1 MDVRALTMA
10 SYLMQK
16 MEGLSQAY
24 HYARAATQLV
34 PDNAAAWTNFGH
46 AASKLWLIEEAEQ
59 YYKRALKL
67 SKTQFDMTVL
77 WINLSAL
84 ALDTGQFDKAMHY
97 VKKVLE
103 VDPHDHKALT
113 NLGFCQ
119 LALRDWRG
127 WVGYHGT
134 IGSSWR
140 LKVQYKGEPE
150 WDGSP

>member
-1 MDVRALTMA
+1 MDSPYHIAKDLAEHGQTELAWKLIDKCLIENPLDVQALTMA

-16 MEGLSQAY
+16 MGGLSQAY
-24 HYARAATQLV
+24 HYARAATQIV
-34 PDNAAAWTNFGH
+34 PGNAAAWTNFGH

-119 LALRDWRG
+119 LA
-127 WVGYHGT
+127 
-134 IGSSWR
+134 
-140 LKVQYKGEPE
+140 
-150 WDGSP
+150 